1 MEGFNIEPSAAD
13 SKRLAR
19 MKRFAQNQEG
29 EE

>member
-1 MEGFNIEPSAAD
+1 MDNFNIEPTAAD
-13 SKRLAR
+13 AKRIAR